1 MWLSDLTPLGES
13 RASVRDSLDESL
25 GEPLPGA
32 GTEHEWGLAPEQ
44 IAEAERADAMMAG
57 WDGGGG

>member
-1 MWLSDLTPLGES
+1 
-13 RASVRDSLDESL
+13 VRDSLDESL